1 MRTLLES
8 GQSDVVADQR
18 GHMERP
24 VRRGLVLFLL
34 CLGISSLGP
43 LPAGAKARDSG
54 VRSETAAPPAAAAGL
69 PWCDKTIWR
78 GRAMPRNR
86 LHRRIRK
93 VLSIAQTVDDLT
105 TVISLVVS
113 IGSAGQ
119 GAVPGA
125 VAKLLS
131 KLGKE
136 AIDRSLRNVARQVRR
151 FPRNRYVGIQ
161 LKLRCKWS
169 VPYPS
174 LGGYAVR

>member
-1 MRTLLES
+1 M
-8 GQSDVVADQR
+8 V
-18 GHMERP
+18 RP
-24 VRRGLVLFLL
+24 LRRRLAFFLL
-34 CLGISSLGP
+34 CLGISSLALFP
-43 LPAGAKARDSG
+43 AAAGARESG
-54 VRSETAAPPAAAAGL
+54 VRSESAAPPAGVAGP

-78 GRAMPRNR
+78 GRAMPKNR
-86 LHRRIRK
+86 LQRRIRK
-93 VLSIAQTVDDLT
+93 VLSVARTVDDVT
-105 TVISLVVS
+105 TIVSLVLA

-136 AIDRSLRNVARQVRR
+136 AIERSLKNVGRQIRR
-151 FPRNRYVGIQ
+151 FPRHRYVGIQ
-161 LKLRCKWS
+161 LKLRCKWG